1 MACIQSHTAA
11 RAVLTLDPS
20 LLPIP
25 PNPPIH
31 HHHHQ
36 HQPTNQPPPP
46 PNQNQTNHNLNTPTR
61 EFTTE
66 PAVDSVVQ
74 TTLDARQ
81 QEMANFEG
89 FTYNHSTAANRLR

>member
-1 MACIQSHTAA
+1 MLAKGYTPEFVPPRRRRSIDVDNFDKCV
-11 RAVLTLDPS
+11 RPLPS
-20 LLPIP
+20 TIP
-25 PNPPIH
+25 SRCLYRMYTH
-31 HHHHQ
+31 
-36 HQPTNQPPPP
+36 PTHRPPPP
-46 PNQNQTNHNLNTPTR
+46 PQHNR

-89 FTYNHSTAANRLR
+89 FTYDDRHKHSRMMR

>member
-1 MACIQSHTAA
+1 MCVSVSVAGRSDTGIALPP
-11 RAVLTLDPS
+11 LTNL
-20 LLPIP
+20 
-25 PNPPIH
+25 NPKH
-31 HHHHQ
+31 HHH
-36 HQPTNQPPPP
+36 N
-46 PNQNQTNHNLNTPTR
+46 R

-89 FTYNHSTAANRLR
+89 FTYDDRAHKSRLR